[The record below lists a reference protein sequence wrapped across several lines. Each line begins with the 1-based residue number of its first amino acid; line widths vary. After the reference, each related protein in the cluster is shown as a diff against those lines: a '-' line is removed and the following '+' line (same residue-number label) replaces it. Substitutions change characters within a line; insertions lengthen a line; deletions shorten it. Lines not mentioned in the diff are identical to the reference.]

1 MESDT
6 TLWDLLMSDL
16 KQWAEQEQPVVCSSP
31 VAPTVSEV
39 EQSPQTVGEAL
50 NTERSWFL
58 PQFFFFLF
66 LQHFRFTFFQE
77 AWTQEMFLAKAFNYR
92 CSVNQIFFF
101 FFTTMVFPV

>member
-31 VAPTVSEV
+31 VAPTASEV

-58 PQFFFFLF
+58 PHFFFLF
-66 LQHFRFTFFQE
+66 LQHFLFTFFQE
-77 AWTQEMFLAKAFNYR
+77 AWTHEMFLAKALNYR

-101 FFTTMVFPV
+101 FF

>member
-31 VAPTVSEV
+31 VAPTASE
-39 EQSPQTVGEAL
+39 EERSPQTVGEAL

-58 PQFFFFLF
+58 PHFFFFIPPPFPRAL
-66 LQHFRFTFFQE
+66 
-77 AWTQEMFLAKAFNYR
+77 NYR

-101 FFTTMVFPV
+101 FNSGVSCVI

>member
-58 PQFFFFLF
+58 PHFFFFNSSNISSS
-66 LQHFRFTFFQE
+66 HFFKKLGP
-77 AWTQEMFLAKAFNYR
+77 MR
-92 CSVNQIFFF
+92 CF
-101 FFTTMVFPV
+101 